1 MRPHHLITAGL
12 SLALLVGATAG
23 PALASHG
30 PRPRISGEGR
40 TANSARFSIHV
51 RQDKPANGHLRY
63 TSADGRFKVR
73 CNGFD
78 TYSPRMYVQPG
89 APAATVTADHCVV
102 DGPRRPRTRISVEA
116 EFVDHS
122 SFTRG
127 AKDEVNIRFTR
138 PAGDEVTDNGRVR
151 SGDVTV
157 R

>member
-1 MRPHHLITAGL
+1 MRRHNLITACI
-12 SLALLVGATAG
+12 SLALLVGATAA

-40 TANSARFSIHV
+40 TANSARFSVHV
-51 RQDKPANGHLRY
+51 RQDNPAKGHLRY
-63 TSADGRFKVR
+63 KSVDGRFKVR

-89 APAATVTADHCVV
+89 APAATVTADHCVLE
-102 DGPRRPRTRISVEA
+102 GPRRPRTRISVEA

-127 AKDEVNIRFTR
+127 AKDEVNIRFTP
-138 PAGDEVTDNGRVR
+138 PAGAPVTDNGRIV